1 MKIDFKRTLTDYG
14 KVQRAIGSLKRNR
27 AMLADTKAPS
37 TLLNM
42 GCGGNTKPDFCNLDY
57 HWRPGVDVVWDVTRG
72 LPFPDRYCGG
82 IFTEH
87 MIEHISFVNT
97 RDLLRECVR
106 VLKHGGAMRIVVPDG
121 EIYLSEYAKHLRGEP
136 TSIPYAERDRRVNE
150 RATPIYSINSIFRDH
165 GHLFIWD
172 AEAMA
177 IEMEAAGFVDVKKM
191 SFMQGRDKALLID
204 SPYRV
209 VESLYMEGSAPT

>member
-1 MKIDFKRTLTDYG
+1 MKIDFKRSLTDYG

-27 AMLADTKAPS
+27 AMLADTKTPS

-106 VLKHGGAMRIVVPDG
+106 VLKPGGAMRIVVPDG

-136 TSIPYAERDRRVNE
+136 LRSPMLSAIEGSTSGP
-150 RATPIYSINSIFRDH
+150 
-165 GHLFIWD
+165 HLFT
-172 AEAMA
+172 ASTASSA
-177 IEMEAAGFVDVKKM
+177 ITAISSFGMPRRWQLRWRLLASLTSRRCLSCKDVTKHC
-191 SFMQGRDKALLID
+191 
-204 SPYRV
+204 
-209 VESLYMEGSAPT
+209 